1 MIEIFLIPLTLWL
14 IIISIFI
21 YLFEKQLNIQKELL
35 YLFKQNNR
43 DIGHIY
49 CKHSDQDFECPKVR
63 VKK

>member
-1 MIEIFLIPLTLWL
+1 MIEIFLILLTLWL

-49 CKHSDQDFECPKVR
+49 CKYPDQDFECPKVR